1 MAVLLKNSMLSEKEQ
16 ALIRRKLRI
25 RKKIAGTAQRPRMVL
40 HKSNKNIY
48 IQFIDDIRG
57 HTLLSVSTRTL
68 KLKNTANIK
77 SATLLGEETAK
88 KALSAGLKNVVFD
101 RCGYI
106 YHGKVK
112 AFADAARSAGL
123 KF

>member
-1 MAVLLKNSMLSEKEQ
+1 MLSEKEQ